1 MKSQVLGYQLQGF
14 RNHINIIK
22 YASHQTKNKQPCTQ
36 QHAAFSPTTTH
47 HVRKVKSKQNSSP
60 ENQLPVPLLRVWWE
74 RQFKNILDDPDFFW
88 PSRCKSF
95 FSCSHKPRGK
105 VNAWSKWPILPSCKS
120 EIFTTRSRN
129 VLISLKQAVRILYKE
144 GVKLINY
151 ECAQH

>member
-1 MKSQVLGYQLQGF
+1 MLGYQLQGF
-14 RNHINIIK
+14 RNHININK
-22 YASHQTKNKQPCTQ
+22 CVSHQTKISS
-36 QHAAFSPTTTH
+36 HAPNNIVFSPTTPH

-60 ENQLPVPLLRVWWE
+60 ENQLPVLLLRVWWE

-88 PSRCKSF
+88 PSRCKSS

-105 VNAWSKWPILPSCKS
+105 VNAWSKWPIIPSCKS

-129 VLISLKQAVRILYKE
+129 VLISVKQAVRILHKE